1 VSLEKRSYNR
11 ATLAL
16 TPGTRLGPRELIR
29 RLTDR
34 RTQSLTVPTGVAF
47 PVLVAEASVGT
58 TSLQARNRFLD
69 GVERL
74 GNALPDPA
82 LIFVGLIAVL
92 MAMSAVG
99 AAAGWSAVNPISG
112 ETLRVQSLLSEQSL
126 QLLITEVPRTYTA
139 FAPLGLV
146 LTMMLGAGVA
156 DRSGLFA
163 ALVRAGL
170 SALPERALVPA
181 VMLMG
186 MLTCHAADAG
196 YVVFVPLAGLIF
208 ANAGR
213 HPVLGLVAGFAGVA
227 VGLAGNLLPGSYDVL
242 ILGITETGARLI
254 EPGWAMN
261 PAGNWWFGVGIAVV
275 FTGLG
280 WIVTERIV
288 APRLGA

>member
-1 VSLEKRSYNR
+1 MSTR
-11 ATLAL
+11 T
-16 TPGTRLGPRELIR
+16 TP
-29 RLTDR
+29 
-34 RTQSLTVPTGVAF
+34 
-47 PVLVAEASVGT
+47 
-58 TSLQARNRFLD
+58 LQERNRFLD

-99 AAAGWSAVNPISG
+99 AAEAWSAVNPVSG

-126 QLLITEVPRTYTA
+126 RLLITEVPRTYTA

-163 ALVRAGL
+163 ALVRAGV

-227 VGLAGNLLPGSYDVL
+227 VGLAGNLLPVTMADVDL
-242 ILGITETGARLI
+242 LLGRKQFFATPYL
-254 EPGWAMN
+254 
-261 PAGNWWFGVGIAVV
+261 
-275 FTGLG
+275 
-280 WIVTERIV
+280 
-288 APRLGA
+288 